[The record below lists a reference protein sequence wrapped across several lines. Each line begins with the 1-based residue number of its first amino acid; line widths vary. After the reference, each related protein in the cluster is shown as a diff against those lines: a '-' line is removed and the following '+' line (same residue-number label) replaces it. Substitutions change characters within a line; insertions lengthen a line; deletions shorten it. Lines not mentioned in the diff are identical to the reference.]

1 MATLYNTKISATY
14 PGLIKTIDNI
24 AITAALKQLTDGSGN
39 ASGLYLNNAGDFKV
53 TSILEWGS
61 LKDTGTGVTIT
72 QFVTAADGIG
82 SFNNDTTV
90 PTSAAVKTYVDAV
103 VTASDLDFLGDSNV
117 GTPAVD
123 LDSQNFSIIG
133 TANEIETSGNAQTLT
148 IGLPTS
154 VTISDTFTGATF
166 VGDLNGTINTL
177 TTATTQVAGNN
188 STKVATTAYVD
199 TLDSASDLDF
209 SGDSGTGD
217 VNLNTQVF
225 AITGTTNQIT
235 TAAASQGLSLSLPAT
250 VHRNLTGNVTGNV
263 TGDLTGNVTGNV
275 AGDLTGNVTAT
286 SVLANGVTAT
296 TQTASDNS
304 TKVATTAYV
313 DVLDS
318 ASDLDITDGVV
329 TGDVNLN
336 TQSLSILGTTNQVTS
351 TVLNQSVTLSL
362 PSSINVN
369 SASATILETARDISL
384 TGQAT
389 ATISSFDGSVNVSG
403 AVTLDNNSVTG
414 KVLTGLPTPAAASVL
429 PADSILDGIGKLQS
443 QINGLAGGLR
453 FMGSWNAT
461 TNVPSLSSGGG
472 EATSGTTTGT
482 TANKFVDSAA
492 NFSVTVTIGDK
503 VVNQVDGQTALVTNV
518 DSSTILS
525 LDADI
530 MVSGEAYTIDN
541 TPFLTQGHYYVVS
554 VGGTTSLNGIAN
566 WSVGDWVIAGAN
578 NEWTQLDH
586 TDVEGVGTVGNI
598 PKWSATGTIA
608 DSIIAES
615 GTEITVSGILSTTTN
630 LNSGSNFAVA
640 TNKFTANA
648 TTGNVAFPGD
658 LAINTNKFTVNATSG
673 ATAAAGTITAPTFS
687 GDLNGTINTVTTA
700 TTQAASNNSTKVATT
715 AYADAAA
722 TAVPI
727 GDYLPL
733 AGGTLTGGLTGTT
746 ATFAGIITVNGGG
759 IDIDNNDD
767 VRLRFDNA
775 SVFKAGLQVAT
786 TAGDMIAGSAINDF
800 CIRATENM
808 LFSAGGNVESMRID
822 TSGNATFAG
831 NVTLDNILLT
841 PATLPAINTP
851 SISLRSTNNE
861 IYFQSGSANIFN
873 FMKADY
879 TTMLNLDGTN
889 SATFSANV
897 DIYKTTDSQ
906 LQIESLNEDATLII
920 NSGADGVGGANRE
933 EGFIKFYQDNAEH
946 FTLGKRNNGQFVL
959 LDNVAAQDV
968 ITVQDN
974 GGILLTPS
982 NNLTQITG
990 KLGIGGVATYK
1001 LDVRE
1006 TGTGVTNIA
1015 TYISAT
1021 GAGTNNY
1028 ALYTDASGGSST
1040 NFGFYGNSGK
1050 NAFLGD
1056 TGIGTDAPS
1065 NKLDVYDSS
1074 TSSVVVAKF
1083 GAALYGTANNTYIE
1097 IGTQYADGGSR
1108 IGNNNTTGNASSLL
1122 FETMT
1127 TTSGVYAERMRIDSS
1142 GNVTVGGADVNAG
1155 RSVMITNSSTGVAAD
1170 SRLQLVSDTV
1180 TFDIIASSAAYTNV
1194 ASWADAGI
1202 LSTDANASG
1211 GLIFNA
1217 QAGGIKFQTGTTERM
1232 SITAAGSVV
1241 LKSGVNLFLESLSG
1255 TGYTW
1260 NFNSYSNGNFYL
1272 QQGGITNL
1280 GVFDGTSGAYTAMS
1294 DVNKKKDFED
1304 SEIGLKEVM
1313 ELQPKLYRMKEDAE
1327 NSDKLLGF
1335 IAQEVKES
1343 IPQAYVENGAD
1354 DNKFIGL
1361 NQMPIIAALTKAI
1374 QELNAKV
1381 EMLEKNCNCKN

>member
-14 PGLIKTIDNI
+14 SGLVKTIDSA
-24 AITAALKQLTDGSGN
+24 AITAALKELTDGTGLQT
-39 ASGLYLNNAGDFKV
+39 GLYINTAGDFKV

-123 LDSQNFSIIG
+123 LDSQNFSILG

-148 IGLPTS
+148 IGLPND
-154 VTISDTFTGATF
+154 VTIADDLTVTDVLTVNGTVLSNIIEGGLQINNSGGSHTVRIKDASGGNLFNTDPTNSRIAINKLTPSTTLDVNGTVTATTYI
-166 VGDLNGTINTL
+166 GDLNGTINTA
-177 TTATTQVAGNN
+177 TTATTQTASDN

-199 TLDSASDLDF
+199 TLDAASDLDTA
-209 SGDSGTGD
+209 GDSGTGD
-217 VNLNTQVF
+217 INLNTQSLAV
-225 AITGTTNQIT
+225 TGTTNQIVT
-235 TAAASQGLSLSLPAT
+235 VAANQGISLAFPSTIVIP
-250 VHRNLTGNVTGNV
+250 
-263 TGDLTGNVTGNV
+263 
-275 AGDLTGNVTAT
+275 
-286 SVLANGVTAT
+286 NGSTAT
-296 TQTASDNS
+296 TQSASDNS

-453 FMGSWNAT
+453 FIGSWNAT
-461 TNVPSLSSGGG
+461 ANSPSLSSGGG

-482 TANKFVDSAA
+482 TANKLVDSAA
-492 NFSVTVTIGDK
+492 NFSVTVTVGDQ

-530 MVSGEAYTIDN
+530 IVSGEAYTIDN

-608 DSIIAES
+608 DSIMAES

-648 TTGNVAFPGD
+648 TTGNVAFEGD

-687 GDLNGTINTVTTA
+687 GDLNGTINTLTTA
-700 TTQAASNNSTKVATT
+700 VTQAASNNSTLVATT
-715 AYADAAA
+715 AYVDTAA
-722 TAVPI
+722 
-727 GDYLPL
+727 GLYLPL
-733 AGGTLTGGLTGTT
+733 AGGTMTGAIDSTGDLVLKSDSITALTLWDSGGQGLGKFHNNLTVLGTVGIGMT
-746 ATFAGIITVNGGG
+746 AGTVSAEIKGRASDGKSLRLWDNAGTDILDLYNNGTNAYINTTHSGGAGNPLIIQTNSVTALTIDTAQNATFAGDVSLGDAKKLKFGAAPDFEIYHNNTTNVNHITSLLDRQLAISSNT
-759 IDIDNNDD
+759 INLTNQ
-767 VRLRFDNA
+767 A
-775 SVFKAGLQVAT
+775 STTTYLQLAAAG
-786 TAGDMIAGSAINDF
+786 
-800 CIRATENM
+800 
-808 LFSAGGNVESMRID
+808 
-822 TSGNATFAG
+822 ATFAG
-831 NVTLDNILLT
+831 NVDVYQ
-841 PATLPAINTP
+841 A
-851 SISLRSTNNE
+851 
-861 IYFQSGSANIFN
+861 
-873 FMKADY
+873 
-879 TTMLNLDGTN
+879 
-889 SATFSANV
+889 
-897 DIYKTTDSQ
+897 TDSQ

-959 LDNVAAQDV
+959 LDNVAGQDV
-968 ITVQDN
+968 ITFQDN

-990 KLGIGGVATYK
+990 SVGIGAAPLQGKLDILDAGAYSAHTGHGVAINSNASNAYTSMYMGADDSVDAAYIQSAGRNTSFTTK
-1001 LDVRE
+1001 KLLLNPNGGNVGIGNTTAYSRLDV
-1006 TGTGVTNIA
+1006 TAPATKTNLGVPSNQTI
-1015 TYISAT
+1015 T
-1021 GAGTNNY
+1021 
-1028 ALYTDASGGSST
+1028 LSGGGGL
-1040 NFGFYGNSGK
+1040 NEYNQIGFGYTAGDFSPAVIG
-1050 NAFLGD
+1050 FL
-1056 TGIGTDAPS
+1056 
-1065 NKLDVYDSS
+1065 
-1074 TSSVVVAKF
+1074 
-1083 GAALYGTANNTYIE
+1083 
-1097 IGTQYADGGSR
+1097 
-1108 IGNNNTTGNASSLL
+1108 
-1122 FETMT
+1122 
-1127 TTSGVYAERMRIDSS
+1127 TTSGLVSTKGALIFALRDSTTAIAPTERMRITS
-1142 GNVTVGGADVNAG
+1142 GGDVNI
-1155 RSVMITNSSTGVAAD
+1155 VKEVTAA
-1170 SRLQLVSDTV
+1170 S
-1180 TFDIIASSAAYTNV
+1180 FI
-1194 ASWADAGI
+1194 
-1202 LSTDANASG
+1202 SG
-1211 GLIFNA
+1211 KGSN
-1217 QAGGIKFQTGTTERM
+1217 
-1232 SITAAGSVV
+1232 SITA
-1241 LKSGVNLFLESLSG
+1241 SG
-1255 TGYTW
+1255 TADIINMSGTNGIYTVAVVVTGGSSIYIA
-1260 NFNSYSNGNFYL
+1260 NAVFISHAANSEYIKAQDIYDGSNVTLSVSGTNIR
-1272 QQGGITNL
+1272 ITN
-1280 GVFDGTSGAYTAMS
+1280 DGFGTLTWLWSY
-1294 DVNKKKDFED
+1294 KF
-1304 SEIGLKEVM
+1304 
-1313 ELQPKLYRMKEDAE
+1313 
-1327 NSDKLLGF
+1327 
-1335 IAQEVKES
+1335 
-1343 IPQAYVENGAD
+1343 QAFN
-1354 DNKFIGL
+1354 
-1361 NQMPIIAALTKAI
+1361 
-1374 QELNAKV
+1374 
-1381 EMLEKNCNCKN
+1381 